1 MRILWALPITL
12 FGAVLGAI
20 IRLSGGTFRRQSIA
34 LEACGGAAGRILWLF
49 NPRGR
54 IEAITL
60 GHVII
65 ARNAALADA
74 LRPHEHAHVRQYERW
89 GFLFPLAYLTASAW
103 AHLRGG
109 CAYRDNCFER
119 EARAA
124 ATR

>member
-1 MRILWALPITL
+1 MRFVWPLPITL
-12 FGAVLGAI
+12 FGAALGLI
-20 IRLSGGTFRRQSIA
+20 ILMFGGTFRRQGIA
-34 LEACGGAAGRILWLF
+34 LEGSGGPAAAILWLF

-65 ARNAALADA
+65 ARNAARADA
-74 LRPHEHAHVRQYERW
+74 LRSHEHAHVRQYERW
-89 GFLFPLAYLTASAW
+89 GILFPFAYLAAGAW
-103 AHLRGG
+103 AYLRGG

-124 ATR
+124 AAR

>member
-1 MRILWALPITL
+1 MRFVWPLPITL
-12 FGAVLGAI
+12 FGTVLGLI
-20 IRLSGGTFRRQSIA
+20 ILIFGGTFRRQGIA
-34 LEACGGAAGRILWLF
+34 LEGSGGPAAGVLWLF
-49 NPRGR
+49 SPRGR

-65 ARNAALADA
+65 ARNAAMADA

-89 GFLFPLAYLTASAW
+89 GVLFPLAYLAAGAW
-103 AHLRGG
+103 AHLQGG

-124 ATR
+124 AAR